1 MSTTTV
7 STALSSAKPTVGGLA
22 KEVPDTSYQYTV
34 AEQRSDDALR
44 TSPRDLALLRASFK
58 GQVIRIRHL
67 LDLHADVDYCDKD
80 GLTAL
85 HHAIF
90 GGFEDAVQLLLDRG
104 ADTNASSPVA
114 ATPLHLAALKGRS
127 EIAKILIGKYRAAV
141 NAVDPDFGTPLH
153 CAAFSGDVEIAKIML
168 KYGALVN
175 SMCAVE
181 SSKQKWLTS
190 FSLGDKAFSDQSAPT
205 NSPFTHATPLLVAIL
220 SNQETM
226 AKYLINSGASPNEPS
241 RISIKGFSEH
251 LPASLYPI
259 HVVAS
264 RGLSSLLTHF
274 LANETTNADIQDY
287 FGHTALSHAC
297 SGGHTGVVLQLLEAG
312 ASPDMVNYKGETALH
327 VAARDGHAECVQAL
341 CSHGATINVVNSVGE
356 TPVQLAEKAGNS
368 DAAAQI
374 LQAASRN
381 RAHVATTAAAA
392 AAI

>member
-1 MSTTTV
+1 
-7 STALSSAKPTVGGLA
+7 
-22 KEVPDTSYQYTV
+22 V

-44 TSPRDLALLRASFK
+44 TSPRDFALLRASFE

-153 CAAFSGDVEIAKIML
+153 CAAFSGDVEIAKIMM

-190 FSLGDKAFSDQSAPT
+190 FSLTERQGLQRPKRPNKLPLHTRHPFARRHPIEPGDHGKIP
-205 NSPFTHATPLLVAIL
+205 
-220 SNQETM
+220 NQ
-226 AKYLINSGASPNEPS
+226 
-241 RISIKGFSEH
+241 
-251 LPASLYPI
+251 
-259 HVVAS
+259 
-264 RGLSSLLTHF
+264 
-274 LANETTNADIQDY
+274 
-287 FGHTALSHAC
+287 
-297 SGGHTGVVLQLLEAG
+297 
-312 ASPDMVNYKGETALH
+312 
-327 VAARDGHAECVQAL
+327 
-341 CSHGATINVVNSVGE
+341 
-356 TPVQLAEKAGNS
+356 
-368 DAAAQI
+368 
-374 LQAASRN
+374 
-381 RAHVATTAAAA
+381 
-392 AAI
+392 